1 MSLRNRQT
9 PVWFIW
15 ALVLVF
21 AAIEAAAWMVAG
33 GVPRRPLV
41 LVQVVA
47 AWVVMLILAAMAT
60 RRIGSMAGRIRAQ
73 EHTHR
78 ASLAEI
84 EQLQTQNAIL
94 QIVAKSVDAPLAFQA
109 LAARIARIVP
119 CDRVGLALLDE
130 SGTEFQTYTARVQE
144 EERRARPRPDVMF
157 RVEGTVLGAVTRS
170 QEPMVVPDIARTAGD
185 YLDTNVLHTSG
196 FGSILVV
203 PMISNGRSVGTLNLV
218 ARAKSAFT
226 VEDAAM
232 IEPIAEIFAVAV
244 VAQQLQMTLGRYRTM
259 EAMSELT
266 LSVSSEI
273 NGALQTIIGHCG
285 LLERGYPNPA
295 LHRDL
300 DTIVRQSQRIS
311 ELLERMRSA
320 ASERLREAEAAVS
333 EAGIPSS
340 PEAFGDSAHTE

>member
-1 MSLRNRQT
+1 MSVQNRQM
-9 PVWFIW
+9 PVWSIW
-15 ALVLVF
+15 ALVVAF
-21 AAIEAAAWMVAG
+21 AVIEAAAWTVAG

-41 LVQVVA
+41 LVQVIA
-47 AWVVMLILAAMAT
+47 AWVVMLILAALAT
-60 RRIGSMAGRIRAQ
+60 RRIGSMAGRIREH

-78 ASLAEI
+78 VSLAEI

-130 SGTEFQTYTARVQE
+130 SGTEFETYTARVQE
-144 EERRARPRPDVMF
+144 EERRARARPELMF

-170 QEPMVVPDIARTAGD
+170 QEPMIVPDIGRTAGE

-203 PMISNGRSVGTLNLV
+203 PMISKGRSVGTLNLV
-218 ARAKSAFT
+218 ARAKNAFT
-226 VEDAAM
+226 TDHAAT
-232 IEPIAEIFAVAV
+232 IQPIAEIFAVAV
-244 VAQQLQMTLGRYRTM
+244 VAQQLQMKLGRYRTM

-311 ELLERMRSA
+311 ELLGRMRSA

-333 EAGIPSS
+333 DAGIPSS
-340 PEAFGDSAHTE
+340 PEAFGDSTLIE